1 MVVVDID
8 RTGQKPVREETGAGP
23 CPDRRHRPAPGPF
36 PPARRAARWQPLVG
50 DELLQR
56 LRVTG
61 RRRPLVDPEL
71 AHRLRAAL
79 DHGLGDDDAVGG
91 GVPTASSGAGAPV
104 GSPGGPVLVV
114 TKDRLAGAL
123 ACAAHTEPQAGF
135 GERTPT
141 TGLACGA
148 LVDVLFRQLVTVG
161 TLGDPMADGLAAL
174 TVDERQRSLV
184 DWIERMPPTE
194 RNELEAEVVRQARGL
209 ERRWPALDPSWLP
222 RTQEVL
228 RARVAHGTV
237 ELSARVD
244 LAVGR
249 PAVDESSV
257 ALIEVKSGSR
267 SRLHRTDL
275 HFYALV
281 ETLKTS
287 APPFAVATYY
297 TRTGEL
303 DVEPVT
309 EDLLAAAARR
319 TVLGTR
325 AIKAVERGVDTPPPG
340 GLCGRCSTL
349 PGWGLGHEPARTG
362 PRRPDPDHDGGG
374 QA

>member
-1 MVVVDID
+1 M
-8 RTGQKPVREETGAGP
+8 
-23 CPDRRHRPAPGPF
+23 
-36 PPARRAARWQPLVG
+36 
-50 DELLQR
+50 
-56 LRVTG
+56 
-61 RRRPLVDPEL
+61 
-71 AHRLRAAL
+71 
-79 DHGLGDDDAVGG
+79 
-91 GVPTASSGAGAPV
+91 
-104 GSPGGPVLVV
+104 
-114 TKDRLAGAL
+114 
-123 ACAAHTEPQAGF
+123 
-135 GERTPT
+135 
-141 TGLACGA
+141 
-148 LVDVLFRQLVTVG
+148 
-161 TLGDPMADGLAAL
+161 
-174 TVDERQRSLV
+174 
-184 DWIERMPPTE
+184 
-194 RNELEAEVVRQARGL
+194 
-209 ERRWPALDPSWLP
+209 
-222 RTQEVL
+222 
-228 RARVAHGTV
+228 
-237 ELSARVD
+237 
-244 LAVGR
+244 
-249 PAVDESSV
+249 